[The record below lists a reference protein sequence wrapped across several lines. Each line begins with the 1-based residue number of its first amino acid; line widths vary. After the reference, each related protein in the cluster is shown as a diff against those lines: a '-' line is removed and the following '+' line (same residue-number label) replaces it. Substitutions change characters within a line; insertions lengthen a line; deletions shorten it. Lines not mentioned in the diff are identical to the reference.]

1 MASRRL
7 CTAGATS
14 FHPLPEPRR
23 IHLCLHSG
31 WEEDKPRLW
40 PCERSPSLPGV
51 YIIITLPAAVTA
63 AVIDQRAVRQQNHP
77 NEYLIQFQP
86 RIDPTLC
93 LFILAVILLS

>member
-14 FHPLPEPRR
+14 FHPPPPRATADPALPAQR
-23 IHLCLHSG
+23 LG
-31 WEEDKPRLW
+31 GQTRLW
-40 PCERSPSLPGV
+40 PSERSPSLPGV
-51 YIIITLPAAVTA
+51 YIIITLPAAVA
-63 AVIDQRAVRQQNHP
+63 AAAIDQRAVRQQNHP